1 MKRAGALALVATLL
15 FFAFVPPADAHGRR
29 HSGVRTR
36 VFVGVGPT
44 FWWGPPVWY
53 YPPPVYAHPRTYVV
67 EQPRIYVQQAP
78 ATGPLDPGYWYYC
91 QSAGA
96 YYPTAPSCPETWV
109 KVPPRTE

>member
-1 MKRAGALALVATLL
+1 VRRLGAIGLVAALL
-15 FFAFVPPADAHGRR
+15 VLAFVPPGEAHGRR
-29 HSGVRTR
+29 SGVRTR

-53 YPPPVYAHPRTYVV
+53 YPQPVYVYPRPYVV
-67 EQPRIYVQQAP
+67 EQPTVYVQQAP
-78 ATGPLDPGYWYYC
+78 ATGPLEPGYWYYC

-96 YYPTAPSCPETWV
+96 YYPTAPTCPEAWV